1 MGENEASSRNT
12 VLEINAQISHSLTYR
27 INMKFDMWQNIA
39 MISTFKKKKVAISD
53 SAMSILEFYDFRH
66 EKLKYSHHKCRSKRT
81 LKKQLFC

>member
-39 MISTFKKKKVAISD
+39 MISTFKKKKVEISD
-53 SAMSILEFYDFRH
+53 HAMSILEFYDFRH
-66 EKLKYSHHKCRSKRT
+66 EKIEIFSS
-81 LKKQLFC
+81 